1 MFPYNIVES
10 QGEELICKCQE
21 KNVGFI
27 AMKPLAGGAIE
38 NGTLALR
45 YVCSNPAVTVVI
57 PGMAEVSELEENIK
71 ACADTTPLTQAE
83 LSEMEDKF
91 LRARAEIANMSN
103 RNKNE
108 RELLVRYRSQDLG
121 KKILPSIDN
130 LERAMAIEVSDEQGE
145 SLKKGIS
152 MVLESITVAL
162 KEEGIEEIPA
172 MGETF
177 DPNLHQAVQ
186 TVPASEETPADTIVE
201 VLQKGYKLQD
211 RVLRPSMVIV
221 AQ

>member
-1 MFPYNIVES
+1 MSKKEEK
-10 QGEELICKCQE
+10 QEELQE
-21 KNVGFI
+21 EMEAVD
-27 AMKPLAGGAIE
+27 AAG
-38 NGTLALR
+38 
-45 YVCSNPAVTVVI
+45 
-57 PGMAEVSELEENIK
+57 VSEV
-71 ACADTTPLTQAE
+71 
-83 LSEMEDKF
+83 
-91 LRARAEIANMSN
+91 
-103 RNKNE
+103 
-108 RELLVRYRSQDLG
+108 ELLVRYRSQDLG

>member
-1 MFPYNIVES
+1 MSKKEEK
-10 QGEELICKCQE
+10 QEELQE
-21 KNVGFI
+21 EMEAVD
-27 AMKPLAGGAIE
+27 AAGVSEVEVEATEIE
-38 NGTLALR
+38 NL
-45 YVCSNPAVTVVI
+45 
-57 PGMAEVSELEENIK
+57 K
-71 ACADTTPLTQAE
+71 AE

-162 KEEGIEEIPA
+162 KKKELKKSQQWVKPLIQIYIKPFKQSLLLKKPQQIPLLKFYKK
-172 MGETF
+172 GTNYKIVCY
-177 DPNLHQAVQ
+177 DHQWSLLHNN
-186 TVPASEETPADTIVE
+186 
-201 VLQKGYKLQD
+201 K
-211 RVLRPSMVIV
+211 R
-221 AQ
+221 

>member
-1 MFPYNIVES
+1 MSKKEEK
-10 QGEELICKCQE
+10 QEELQE
-21 KNVGFI
+21 EMEAVD
-27 AMKPLAGGAIE
+27 AAGVSEVEVEATEIE
-38 NGTLALR
+38 NL
-45 YVCSNPAVTVVI
+45 
-57 PGMAEVSELEENIK
+57 K
-71 ACADTTPLTQAE
+71 AE

-91 LRARAEIANMSN
+91 VLARAEIANMSN

-162 KEEGIEEIPA
+162 KEEGITVFAHTGSYEYPTVTLTDSINKDICSIEEIIGVKLA
-172 MGETF
+172 LS
-177 DPNLHQAVQ
+177 DHRAPNVSNLELQRL
-186 TVPASEETPADTIVE
+186 ASDARVE
-201 VLQKGYKLQD
+201 G
-211 RVLRPSMVIV
+211 M
-221 AQ
+221 

>member
-1 MFPYNIVES
+1 MSKKEEK
-10 QGEELICKCQE
+10 QEELQE
-21 KNVGFI
+21 
-27 AMKPLAGGAIE
+27 
-38 NGTLALR
+38 
-45 YVCSNPAVTVVI
+45 
-57 PGMAEVSELEENIK
+57 
-71 ACADTTPLTQAE
+71 
-83 LSEMEDKF
+83 EMEAVD
-91 LRARAEIANMSN
+91 AAG
-103 RNKNE
+103 
-108 RELLVRYRSQDLG
+108 V
-121 KKILPSIDN
+121 SIDN